1 MKKFLIALLVMGLSL
16 PSFAEI
22 KEKDVIGTW
31 KYKVETG
38 METLTGTLVIDQVDG
53 KLAGTVD
60 TDDGAYVTM
69 SKIEIR
75 DNDVL
80 YFEVDT
86 DYETLKITVTVTKN
100 AFAGTVSSQDGDM
113 PITGEKTE

>member
-1 MKKFLIALLVMGLSL
+1 MKKLLFVLFVLGISL
-16 PSFAEI
+16 QSFAGI

-38 METLTGTLVIDQVDG
+38 METLTGKLIIEKKDG
-53 KLAGTVD
+53 KLVGTVD

-69 SKIEIR
+69 NKIEIR
-75 DNDVL
+75 ENDVL

-100 AFAGTVSSQDGDM
+100 AFEGTVSSQDGDM

>member
-1 MKKFLIALLVMGLSL
+1 MKKLVIALFVLGISL
-16 PSFAEI
+16 PSFAGI

-31 KYKVETG
+31 KYKVETD
-38 METLTGTLVIDQVDG
+38 METLTGKLIIEKKDG
-53 KLAGTVD
+53 KLTGTVD

-69 SKIEIR
+69 SKIEIK

-100 AFAGTVSSQDGDM
+100 AFEGTVSSQQGDM

>member
-1 MKKFLIALLVMGLSL
+1 MRKLLIALFVLGISL
-16 PSFAEI
+16 PGFAEI

-31 KYKVETG
+31 SYKVETG
-38 METLTGTLVIDQVDG
+38 METLTGKLIIEKKEG
-53 KLAGTVD
+53 ALAGTVD

-69 SKIEIR
+69 NKIELR

-86 DYETLKITVTVTKN
+86 DYETLKITVTVKGK
-100 AFAGTVSSQDGDM
+100 AFEGIVSSQDGDM
-113 PITGEKTE
+113 PITAEKVE

>member
-1 MKKFLIALLVMGLSL
+1 MKKLLIALLVMGLSL

-38 METLTGTLVIDQVDG
+38 METLTGTLVIKQVDG
-53 KLAGTVD
+53 KLVGNVD

-69 SKIEIR
+69 NKIEIR

-100 AFAGTVSSQDGDM
+100 AFTGTISSQDGDM

>member
-1 MKKFLIALLVMGLSL
+1 MKKLMFVFFVLGISL
-16 PSFAEI
+16 HSFAGI

-38 METLTGTLVIDQVDG
+38 MEALTGKLIIEKKDG
-53 KLAGTVD
+53 KLVGNVD

-69 SKIEIR
+69 NKIEIR
-75 DNDVL
+75 ENDVL

-100 AFAGTVSSQDGDM
+100 AFEGTVSSQQGDM
-113 PITGEKTE
+113 PITGEKVE

>member
-1 MKKFLIALLVMGLSL
+1 MKKLLIVLFVLGLSL
-16 PSFAEI
+16 QSFAGI

-38 METLTGTLVIDQVDG
+38 METLTGKLIIDKKDG
-53 KLAGTVD
+53 KLVGDVD

-69 SKIEIR
+69 NKIEIK

-100 AFAGTVSSQDGDM
+100 TFEGTVSSQDGDM
-113 PITGEKTE
+113 PITGEKVE

>member
-1 MKKFLIALLVMGLSL
+1 MKKLFFIVFVLGISL
-16 PSFAEI
+16 QSYATI

-31 KYKVETG
+31 KYKVETD
-38 METLTGTLVIDQVDG
+38 METLTGKLIIEIKEG

-69 SKIEIR
+69 TKIEIR

-86 DYETLKITVTVTKN
+86 DYETLKISVTVTKN
-100 AFAGTVSSQDGDM
+100 TFEGTVSSEQGDM
-113 PITGEKTE
+113 PITGEKVE

>member
-1 MKKFLIALLVMGLSL
+1 MRKLIFVLFVLGLSL
-16 PSFAEI
+16 QSFAGI

-38 METLTGTLVIDQVDG
+38 METLTGKLVIENKDG
-53 KLAGTVD
+53 KLVGNVD

-69 SKIEIR
+69 NKIEIK

-86 DYETLKITVTVTKN
+86 DYETLKITVTVTKKT
-100 AFAGTVSSQDGDM
+100 FEGTVSSQQGDM
-113 PITGEKTE
+113 PITGEKEE